1 MANSR
6 RATSARTVW
15 ALIAVET
22 LCLLGAEISRFGMT
36 IWILAQS
43 GERSISAF
51 SYLMAANIVPG
62 MLALPIAGSIVDR
75 QPRKAVMIGAAIV
88 TAIGTALVFGG
99 AVIGELSLPI
109 VLVGAGL
116 ASIGEAFQWPAL
128 AATVPLLASRE
139 DLPRYNGVLESG
151 RAIGHFAGPA
161 IGGVSIAVLGVSGLV
176 GIDLFAFVV
185 STIVVA
191 TLRLPSGASGDDE
204 DQAEDDDEAGD
215 GDADSG
221 DADSGEA
228 DDGEDDE
235 SDSLIADAQVGLRWI
250 FARAPVVKLLLVAT
264 FANFFLAVGE
274 VVMQPYGLS
283 LVGER
288 ELGIVNACF
297 GAGMIVGGLLCGPLA
312 KRFTNIR
319 MLFASA
325 LVLGVAYAAY
335 GFARGPLGLATLNV
349 AIAMMIT
356 IVNSSLMTIW
366 QLKVPERLQGR
377 VFAAM
382 GLIADITTPA
392 SFLLAGPICERLLPA
407 VYTRLGADT
416 IWGASEAGQLGALCT
431 VLGALLVAGFAF
443 AWTVR
448 DIRDVEKPDEL

>member
-1 MANSR
+1 MANGR

-36 IWILAQS
+36 IWILAHN
-43 GERSISAF
+43 GEHSVSAF
-51 SYLMAANIVPG
+51 SYLMAANVVPG
-62 MLALPIAGSIVDR
+62 MLVLPIAGSVVDR

-99 AVIGELSLPI
+99 ALVGELSLPV

-128 AATVPLLASRE
+128 AATVPLLASAE

-191 TLRLPSGASGDDE
+191 TLRLPSGPAGEEEAPAGDNDE
-204 DQAEDDDEAGD
+204 EGDHGEAG
-215 GDADSG
+215 GDEGG
-221 DADSGEA
+221 D
-228 DDGEDDE
+228 EDDE

-250 FARAPVVKLLLVAT
+250 FARRPVVKLLLVAT

-312 KRFTNIR
+312 KRFTNIN

-325 LVLGVAYAAY
+325 LVLGVAYVAY
-335 GFARGPLGLATLNV
+335 GFARGPVGLAGLNV

-382 GLIADITTPA
+382 GLIADITTPI
-392 SFLLAGPICERLLPA
+392 SFLLAGPISEQLLPA
-407 VYTRLGADT
+407 AYTRLGADA
-416 IWGASEAGQLGALCT
+416 IWGASPAGQLGALCT
-431 VLGALLVAGFAF
+431 VLGASLVAGFAL

-448 DIRDVEKPDEL
+448 DIRDIEEPDRTSSKP

>member
-1 MANSR
+1 MANGR

-36 IWILAQS
+36 IWILAS
-43 GERSISAF
+43 HGEHSVSAF
-51 SYLMAANIVPG
+51 SYLMAANVVPG
-62 MLALPIAGSIVDR
+62 MLALPIAGSVVDR
-75 QPRKAVMIGAAIV
+75 HPRKAVMIGAAIV
-88 TAIGTALVFGG
+88 TAIGTALVFAG
-99 AVIGELSLPI
+99 ALVGELSLPV
-109 VLVGAGL
+109 VLVGASL

-128 AATVPLLASRE
+128 AATVPLLASAE

-191 TLRLPSGASGDDE
+191 TLRLPSGPAGE
-204 DQAEDDDEAGD
+204 EEAQAGD
-215 GDADSG
+215 N
-221 DADSGEA
+221 
-228 DDGEDDE
+228 DDEDDE
-235 SDSLIADAQVGLRWI
+235 SASLIADAQVGLRWI
-250 FARAPVVKLLLVAT
+250 FARRPVVKLLLVAT

-297 GAGMIVGGLLCGPLA
+297 GAGMIVAGLLCGPLA
-312 KRFTNIR
+312 KRFTNIH

-325 LVLGVAYAAY
+325 LVLGVSYVAY
-335 GFARGPLGLATLNV
+335 GFARGPVGLAALNI

-382 GLIADITTPA
+382 GLIADITTPV
-392 SFLLAGPICERLLPA
+392 SFLLAGPISERLLPA
-407 VYTRLGADT
+407 AYTRLGADA
-416 IWGASEAGQLGALCT
+416 IWGASLAGQLGALCT
-431 VLGALLVAGFAF
+431 LLGALLFAGFAF

-448 DIRDVEKPDEL
+448 DIRDIEKPDEL